1 MDCNLID
8 VNDDQAKAILIA
20 DNRSSDLSQMDEKA
34 VLDLLQGF
42 DADLLELTGY
52 DDKELDNMLKFQE
65 GTLFEEEKKK

>member
-1 MDCNLID
+1 M
-8 VNDDQAKAILIA
+8 

-42 DADLLELTGY
+42 DEDLLFLTGY

-65 GTLFEEEKKK
+65 GTLFEE